1 MRSTAE
7 RLEAELGPE
16 QAAVGGG
23 CQRDIEASPDP
34 GPPVT
39 VGLDGGYFRGREKI
53 PGGTGGGIWLLST
66 LNGKHLLPFPIN
78 FDLAP
83 L

>member
-1 MRSTAE
+1 LPIDAGLRGEGVRDHVRSTAE

-39 VGLDGGYFRGREKI
+39 VGLDGGYFRAGRRS
-53 PGGTGGGIWLLST
+53 PAARGVLR
-66 LNGKHLLPFPIN
+66 
-78 FDLAP
+78 
-83 L
+83 